1 MIDMQEKN
9 LKVSAQQGHEKLLAL
24 LAGQKTPSSEEFKQ
38 LIQALDN
45 HRVLAKVFLLEGTPF
60 VFENRPMK
68 YVIFRE
74 QVADRFEIGSQDVC
88 IVGSAKLGY
97 SPSAHQ
103 FGKPFAET
111 SDVDV
116 VIISEPLFYRGSKQL
131 FETLNQLGPS
141 VYSAKSPQSPAV
153 DLDDWVKVKNS
164 IRNFV
169 YQNFNPG
176 LLPSDHSLRREIF
189 ENMASTSG
197 LFLALE
203 PQVFVSK
210 IRCRVFRNWKAAEDY
225 YSNTLREAKF
235 SLAGEKQAEV
245 DVEVEDSE
253 DLISSPVKTPPTA
266 AVASVQP
273 SLKSH

>member
-1 MIDMQEKN
+1 MKGLVTM
-9 LKVSAQQGHEKLLAL
+9 STHGHDKLLAL
-24 LAGQKTPSSEEFKQ
+24 LAGQKTPTSEELKQ
-38 LIQALDN
+38 LVLALDN

-97 SPSAHQ
+97 SPSGHK
-103 FGKPFAET
+103 FGTPFAET

-116 VIISEPLFYRGSKQL
+116 VIISEPLFYRGSRQL

-141 VYSAKSPQSPAV
+141 IYAVQSVRFDQAKTLPAV

-164 IRNFV
+164 LRNFV

-176 LLPSDHSLRREIF
+176 LLPQDHPLRREIF

-225 YSNTLREAKF
+225 YSNTLRQAKF
-235 SLAGEKQAEV
+235 GLSGERQPEP
-245 DVEVEDSE
+245 EVEDSE
-253 DLISSPVKTPPTA
+253 DLLPEAKIPAETA
-266 AVASVQP
+266 AHPAA
-273 SLKSH
+273 KSN

>member
-1 MIDMQEKN
+1 MQERTSTRP
-9 LKVSAQQGHEKLLAL
+9 SAQQGHDKLLAL
-24 LAGQKTPSSEEFKQ
+24 LTGQKTPTSEELKQ
-38 LIQALDN
+38 LILALDN

-97 SPSAHQ
+97 SHSSHK
-103 FGKPFAET
+103 FGTPFAET

-116 VIISEPLFYRGSKQL
+116 VIISEDLFYRGSRQL
-131 FETLNQLGPS
+131 FETLNQLEPS
-141 VYSAKSPQSPAV
+141 VYSARSARFDKSRTPPMV
-153 DLDDWVKVKNS
+153 NLDDWLKVKDS

-176 LLPSDHSLRREIF
+176 LLPQDHPLRREIF

-210 IRCRVFRNWKAAEDY
+210 IRCRVFRSWKAAEDY

-235 SLAGEKQAEV
+235 SLMGEKHSEP
-245 DVEVEDSE
+245 EVEDSE
-253 DLISSPVKTPPTA
+253 DLLPEHKTPPA
-266 AVASVQP
+266 IVVQP
-273 SLKSH
+273 LLKSN

>member
-1 MIDMQEKN
+1 MHDKHP
-9 LKVSAQQGHEKLLAL
+9 KVSTQQGHDKLLAL
-24 LAGQKTPSSEEFKQ
+24 LAGQKTPTAEEFRQ
-38 LIQALDN
+38 LILALDN

-74 QVADRFEIGSQDVC
+74 QVADRFDIGSQDVC

-97 SPSAHQ
+97 SPSPYK
-103 FGKPFAET
+103 FGTPFAET

-116 VIISEPLFYRGSKQL
+116 VIISEPLFYRGSRQL
-131 FETLNQLGPS
+131 FETLNQLEPS
-141 VYSAKSPQSPAV
+141 VSSVKAARFDKSKAAPTVS
-153 DLDDWVKVKNS
+153 LDDWVNVKDS

-176 LLPSDHSLRREIF
+176 LLPHTHTLRREIF

-225 YSNTLREAKF
+225 YANTLREAKF
-235 SLAGEKQAEV
+235 SLSGERAPEP
-245 DVEVEDSE
+245 EIEDSE
-253 DLISSPVKTPPTA
+253 ELLSEAKPGISVVAPPLAKT
-266 AVASVQP
+266 S
-273 SLKSH
+273 

>member
-1 MIDMQEKN
+1 MQERTARTS
-9 LKVSAQQGHEKLLAL
+9 VQQGQEKLLAL
-24 LAGQKTPSSEEFKQ
+24 LAGQKTPTADEFKQ
-38 LIQALDN
+38 LIVALDN

-60 VFENRPMK
+60 VFENKPMK

-74 QVADRFEIGSQDVC
+74 QVADRFDIGSQDVC

-97 SPSAHQ
+97 SPSPHSKK
-103 FGKPFAET
+103 FGRPFAET

-116 VIISEPLFYRGSKQL
+116 VIISEPLFYKGSRQL
-131 FETLNQLGPS
+131 FETLNRLGPS
-141 VYSAKSPQSPAV
+141 TYATRLALNTKPKAPPTVE
-153 DLDDWVKVKNS
+153 LRDWANVKDAL
-164 IRNFV
+164 RNFV

-176 LLPSDHSLRREIF
+176 LLPQDHPLRHEIF

-225 YSNTLREAKF
+225 YSNTLREAKYA
-235 SLAGEKQAEV
+235 LADEKQAEV
-245 DVEVEDSE
+245 EIDD
-253 DLISSPVKTPPTA
+253 DLDLEEALEIRVTPPADQSPT
-266 AVASVQP
+266 P
-273 SLKSH
+273 K

>member
-1 MIDMQEKN
+1 MQDKN
-9 LKVSAQQGHEKLLAL
+9 PKTSAQQGHDKLLAL
-24 LAGQKTPSSEEFKQ
+24 LAGQKTPTSDELRQ
-38 LIQALDN
+38 LILALDN

-97 SPSAHQ
+97 SPSSHK
-103 FGKPFAET
+103 FGTPFAET

-131 FETLNQLGPS
+131 FETLNQLEPS
-141 VYSAKSPQSPAV
+141 VYSVKSARSDKGKPPVV
-153 DLDDWVKVKNS
+153 DLDDWLKVKDS
-164 IRNFV
+164 VRNFV

-176 LLPSDHSLRREIF
+176 LLPQDHPLRREIF
-189 ENMASTSG
+189 ENMSSTSG

-225 YSNTLREAKF
+225 YSNSLREAKF
-235 SLAGEKQAEV
+235 SLAGEKQPEP
-245 DVEVEDSE
+245 EIEDAE
-253 DLISSPVKTPPTA
+253 DLVAQVKIAPAIPA
-266 AVASVQP
+266 QP
-273 SLKSH
+273 SPKTN